1 MQIYVVQ
8 QGDSILSIAERSG
21 ITVEKLIIDN
31 GLVYPFNL
39 VMGQTIVLAYPKET
53 HIVQAGD
60 SLYSIAELYN
70 VSIYQILRNNPLLSE
85 REFLYEGES
94 LIISYNTTGSMTTNG
109 FAYPYIRK
117 ETLKKILPNLTY
129 LTIFNYTTTEKGE
142 IKSYQDDS
150 DIIKISKEYD
160 VAPLLML
167 TTLTPQGEPD
177 IETAYS
183 ILLNEE
189 YQKSNIDQFMDI
201 IKEKG
206 YKGVNIVFN
215 SLNVSN
221 QTLYLNF
228 VKRVAERLQLENYLF
243 FITINYEIK
252 EEDENIILEQ
262 IDYSQ
267 FSFYTDGLIFLKFVW
282 GTNYGSPS
290 PVSNIK
296 YIKSIINYVIEN
308 VPGEKIIIGNPTI
321 GYDWQLPYLSGKSF
335 ATSLAI
341 NSVLELAYNANSVIQ
356 FDESSQTP
364 FFYYEQFNIS
374 IPAQHIVWFIDARS
388 LEALNDLIKFYELS
402 GSGIWNVMIEYPQ
415 LWTIINA
422 QFDIIKL

>member
-8 QGDSILSIAERSG
+8 QGDSILSIAEKSG
-21 ITVEKLIIDN
+21 ISVEKLIIDN
-31 GLVYPFNL
+31 GLAFPFNL
-39 VMGQTIVLAYPKET
+39 VIGQTIVLAYPRET

-70 VSIYQILRNNPLLSE
+70 VSIYQILRNNPLLSK

-94 LIISYNTTGSMTTNG
+94 LTISYDTTGSMTTNG

-150 DIIKISKEYD
+150 EILKISREYD

-189 YQKSNIDQFMDI
+189 YQKNNIDQFMDI

-215 SLNVSN
+215 NLNVSN

-228 VKRVAERLQLENYLF
+228 TKRVAERLQLENYLF
-243 FITINYEIK
+243 FITINYEIT
-252 EEDENIILEQ
+252 EVDENIIFEQ
-262 IDYSQ
+262 IDYSR
-267 FSFYTDGLIFLKFVW
+267 FSFYADGLIFLKFVW
-282 GTNYGSPS
+282 GTNYGAPS
-290 PVSNIK
+290 PVSNIN
-296 YIKSIINYVIEN
+296 YIKSIINYVVEN

-321 GYDWQLPYLSGKSF
+321 GYDWQLPYLPGKSF
-335 ATSLAI
+335 ATSLTI
-341 NSVLELAYNANSVIQ
+341 NSVLELAYNTNSVIQ

-388 LEALNDLIKFYELS
+388 IVALNDLINFYELS

-415 LWTIINA
+415 LWTIINT

>member
-8 QGDSILSIAERSG
+8 QGDSILSIAEKSG
-21 ITVEKLIIDN
+21 ISVEKLIIDN
-31 GLVYPFNL
+31 GLAFPFNL
-39 VMGQTIVLAYPKET
+39 VIGQTIVLAYPRET

-94 LIISYNTTGSMTTNG
+94 LTISYDTTRSMTTNG

-142 IKSYQDDS
+142 IKSYQDDTE
-150 DIIKISKEYD
+150 ILKISREYD

-189 YQKSNIDQFMDI
+189 YQKNNIDKFMDI

-215 SLNVSN
+215 NLNVSN

-228 VKRVAERLQLENYLF
+228 AKRVAERLQLENYLF
-243 FITINYEIK
+243 FITINYEIT
-252 EEDENIILEQ
+252 EVDENIIFEQ

-267 FSFYTDGLIFLKFVW
+267 FSFYADGLIFLKFVW
-282 GTNYGSPS
+282 GTNYGAPS
-290 PVSNIK
+290 PVSNIN
-296 YIKSIINYVIEN
+296 YIKSIINYVVEN

-321 GYDWQLPYLSGKSF
+321 GYDWQLPYLTGKSF
-335 ATSLAI
+335 ATSLTI
-341 NSVLELAYNANSVIQ
+341 NSVLELAYNTNSVIQ

-388 LEALNDLIKFYELS
+388 IVALNDLINFYELS

-415 LWTIINA
+415 LWTIINT